1 VRALVA
7 VVLQALAAA
16 VLVVAV
22 AAAAPATAVAGPPVL
37 PPDPDRPPAGYRL
50 SANQAVAAAERSS
63 RVREELRTRKGLAPA
78 GYTRDGGRW
87 QVSYF
92 RDRTELVQ
100 AHVSDAD
107 GRVLEVWTG
116 PQVAWEMARGYPGAF
131 GRKVNSPWVW
141 IPLCL
146 AFIAPFVDP
155 RRPLRLLH
163 LDLLVLLGFSVSH
176 LFFNRGEI
184 SASVP
189 LVYPVLAYLLVRML
203 AAGLRPRTG
212 RGPLVPLM
220 PVGALVL
227 ALIFLVGFRVALNVV
242 DSNVIDVGYAGVIGA
257 DRIADREP
265 LYEGAFPSDNRT
277 GDTYG
282 PAAYLT
288 YLPFEQALPWSGRW
302 DSLPAAHAAAVAF
315 DLLTMAGLL
324 LLGRRARAGPGGLAL
339 GVALA
344 YAWAA
349 YPYTLFALQSNS
361 NDALVA
367 VSVVW
372 ALVAVSSPPARGAL
386 VALGALAKFAPL
398 AVAPVF
404 AAGTGERR
412 ARSIALF
419 SVAFAGVA
427 VLCVLPFVPDGGLG
441 ELYDRTL
448 GAQIGRKSPFS
459 VWGQWPSSKPGQWI
473 VGGAAVALGVL
484 VAFVPRRRSPAQV
497 AALAASVLLLVEA
510 ATTHW
515 FYLYVVW
522 FAPLVL
528 FALFSEHPTEPASVR
543 GRRTLSLRRVG
554 LRRRGSVRI

>member
-1 VRALVA
+1 MPAT
-7 VVLQALAAA
+7 
-16 VLVVAV
+16 
-22 AAAAPATAVAGPPVL
+22 AAAAPPVL
-37 PPDPDRPPAGYRL
+37 PADPDRSPAGYRL
-50 SANQAVAAAERSS
+50 TANQAVAAAERSP
-63 RVREELRTRKGLAPA
+63 RVREQLRTRAGLAPA
-78 GYTRDGGRW
+78 GYTRGGGRW

-92 RDRTELVQ
+92 RDRAELVQ

-131 GRKVNSPWVW
+131 GRKINSPWVW

-146 AFIAPFVDP
+146 AFLAPFVDP

-163 LDLLVLLGFSVSH
+163 LDLLVLLAFSASH

-189 LVYPVLAYLLVRML
+189 LVYPVLAYLFARMML
-203 AAGLRPRTG
+203 AGLRPRAS
-212 RGPLVPLM
+212 RGPLVPLV
-220 PVGALVL
+220 PLGALVL
-227 ALIFLVGFRVALNVV
+227 ALVFLVGFRVALNVA

-257 DRIADREP
+257 DLIADREP
-265 LYEGAFPSDNRT
+265 LYEGGFPKDNRT

-282 PAAYLT
+282 PTAYLT

-315 DLLTMAGLL
+315 DLLTMAGLF
-324 LLGRRARAGPGGLAL
+324 LLGRRARPGRAGLVL

-349 YPYTLFALQSNS
+349 YPYTLFVLQSNS

-404 AAGTGERR
+404 AAGTGEHRT
-412 ARSIALF
+412 RSIALF
-419 SVAFAGVA
+419 GAAFLGVT
-427 VLCVLPFVPDGGLG
+427 VLCVQPFVPDGGLA
-441 ELYDRTL
+441 ELYDRTV
-448 GAQIGRKSPFS
+448 GAQVARKSPFS
-459 VWGQWPSSKPGQWI
+459 VWGQWPWSKPGQWI
-473 VGGAAVALGVL
+473 VQGAAVALGVL
-484 VAFVPRRRSPAQV
+484 VAFVPRRRTPAQV

-510 ATTHW
+510 AATHW

-528 FALFSEHPTEPASVR
+528 FALFSEHLTDAGSEPLPR
-543 GRRTLSLRRVG
+543 WIGNR
-554 LRRRGSVRI
+554 LRRRAAVRG

>member
-1 VRALVA
+1 MRA
-7 VVLQALAAA
+7 
-16 VLVVAV
+16 
-22 AAAAPATAVAGPPVL
+22 
-37 PPDPDRPPAGYRL
+37 
-50 SANQAVAAAERSS
+50 
-63 RVREELRTRKGLAPA
+63 ELRTRTGLAPA
-78 GYTRDGGRW
+78 GYTRGGGRW

-92 RDRTELVQ
+92 RDRAELVQ
-100 AHVSDAD
+100 VYVGDAD

-131 GRKVNSPWVW
+131 GRKINSPWVW

-146 AFIAPFVDP
+146 AFLAPFVDP
-155 RRPLRLLH
+155 RRPFRLLH
-163 LDLLVLLGFSVSH
+163 LDLLVLLSFSVSH

-189 LVYPVLAYLLVRML
+189 LVYPVLAYLFVRMVV
-203 AAGLRPRTG
+203 AGLRPRPG
-212 RGPLVPLM
+212 RGPLIPLA
-220 PVGALVL
+220 PLGALVL
-227 ALIFLVGFRVALNVV
+227 ALVFLVGLWVALNVV

-257 DRIADREP
+257 DKIADREP
-265 LYEGAFPSDNRT
+265 LYEGAFPADNRT

-282 PAAYLT
+282 PAAYIT

-315 DLLTMAGLL
+315 DLLTMAGLF
-324 LLGRRARAGPGGLAL
+324 LLGRRARAGPAGLTL

-349 YPYTLFALQSNS
+349 YPYTLFVLQSNS

-404 AAGTGERR
+404 ATGTGEHRL
-412 ARSIALF
+412 RSIALF
-419 SVAFAGVA
+419 GAAFAGVT
-427 VLCVLPFVPDGGLG
+427 VLCVQPFVPDGGLA

-459 VWGQWPSSKPGQWI
+459 VWGMFEWTKPGQLI
-473 VGGAAVALGVL
+473 AQAAAVTLGVG
-484 VAFVPRRRSPAQV
+484 VAFVPRRRTPAQV

-510 ATTHW
+510 GATHW

-522 FAPLVL
+522 FAPLTL
-528 FALFSEHPTEPASVR
+528 FALFSAHGTGPEPEAPAEA
-543 GRRTLSLRRVG
+543 GR
-554 LRRRGSVRI
+554 LRRRSAVPG